1 MSLKPICNKSCF
13 IIRITILIMILSIL
27 ACSNKNDDEIP
38 YNDPNG
44 GNQTDEN
51 SDDNSDSN
59 DDTSIYADIDFSN
72 WKVTLPVDENNN
84 GSPDEYQPA
93 VLVNYGYQAIE
104 SVQPFMYDDTSDS
117 SIVFHTYPD
126 VSTTNSSYSRTE
138 LRELINPNNAR
149 ENWTLLESGH
159 MTGKLKVVHVSDNP
173 SGSSY
178 DHPKVII
185 MQIHGV
191 ISQEDMDLHG
201 FSSNNGPPL
210 LKMTWI
216 DGNLWAYKKSL
227 VNESTS
233 GDDLLDVSSDTW
245 SDIKHN
251 MGFVGYE
258 PFDLQIIATEGKL
271 EIILNDDNSF
281 VYEDISLD
289 KWPFENYFKAGN
301 YLGTIELNASSTI
314 KYYELTVT
322 H

>member
-1 MSLKPICNKSCF
+1 MSKTTFLLLFLTIIGCSKS
-13 IIRITILIMILSIL
+13 
-27 ACSNKNDDEIP
+27 NDSSVP
-38 YNDPNG
+38 YYDPNG
-44 GNQTDEN
+44 SGQTD
-51 SDDNSDSN
+51 DNGDIG
-59 DDTSIYADIDFSN
+59 DETPIYADIDFSN

-93 VLVNYGYQAIE
+93 TLVNYGYQTLEA
-104 SVQPFMYDDTSDS
+104 VQPFMYDDISDS
-117 SIVFHTYPD
+117 SIVFYTYPD

-138 LRELINPNNAR
+138 LRELINPANAR
-149 ENWTLLESGH
+149 ENWTLLEGGN
-159 MTGKLKVVHVSDNP
+159 MKGKLKMVDVSENTD
-173 SGSSY
+173 GSSY
-178 DHPKVII
+178 DHPKVIL
-185 MQIHGV
+185 MQIHGI
-191 ISQEDMDLHG
+191 ISIEDMDLHG
-201 FSSNNGPPL
+201 FTSNNGPPL

-251 MGFVGYE
+251 MGYVGYE

-271 EIILNDDNSF
+271 EITLNDEIPL
-281 VYEDISLD
+281 VYEDVSLD

-301 YLGTIELNASSTI
+301 YLGSTHPDAFSKI
-314 KYYELTVT
+314 KYYELSVT